1 MVIGIEEVC
10 RVEKRRAGKTGMHL
24 LFLPS
29 EFGMDQ
35 GITDSISGP

>member
-1 MVIGIEEVC
+1 MVIGIAEVC
-10 RVEKRRAGKTGMHL
+10 RDEKRRAGKTGMHL

-29 EFGMDQ
+29 EYGMDQ